1 MNGHPWRLDDLRR
14 SPPWLPNDAL
24 STARLSRSRLRTLTS
39 KGLKGHH
46 IGIFGGRSRAKPTR
60 FDVVEPLIMIYSG
73 LMVISWSWNWISIFV
88 ECRVVKVGSSPWGF
102 SQFNQNKNF
111 QRATLMDFIEN
122 PGCRT
127 KNAKQ
132 PYSEWSQYPVWFP
145 WLDEM
150 GSSSRNVL
158 FSV

>member
-1 MNGHPWRLDDLRR
+1 MTTGWFEKITPMTSKRR
-14 SPPWLPNDAL
+14 AFYGAPESL
-24 STARLSRSRLRTLTS
+24 STENSDLE
-39 KGLKGHH
+39 
-46 IGIFGGRSRAKPTR
+46 GIEGAPHWDFWGRSRAKPTR

-127 KNAKQ
+127 KMPNSPIVNGPNIQ
-132 PYSEWSQYPVWFP
+132 YGGSGLTRWVVHLEMFCFPYRY
-145 WLDEM
+145 
-150 GSSSRNVL
+150 
-158 FSV
+158 